1 MVHCYP
7 IGLVDGR
14 VHVVLVEF
22 ERRGT
27 NALASL
33 VLVDGRRAIF
43 ADYEAEYRGPGSD
56 LWRVDDEGRLS
67 PEGFQLVTALRR
79 GTEWML
85 AVSWAGTEGV
95 SLSLLVA
102 NRADRFTTVLREYW
116 YQVPL

>member
-43 ADYEAEYRGPGSD
+43 DDYEAEYRGPGSD
-56 LWRVDDEGRLS
+56 LWRVDDEGQLS
-67 PEGFQLVTALRR
+67 PEGFRLVTALRR
-79 GTEWML
+79 GTQWML

-95 SLSLLVA
+95 SLSFLVA
-102 NRADRFTTVLREYW
+102 NQADRFTTVLRDYW